1 MGTYDHRCAIERC
14 MVVYSTG
21 MCGIWLWLCGDM
33 GCLVFGYR
41 GVIFRVD
48 FNEMYPVHYLISYYY
63 YISIQV
69 SMNRCIIK
77 N

>member
-21 MCGIWLWLCGDM
+21 MCGIWLWLYGDM

-48 FNEMYPVHYLISYYY
+48 FNEMYPVH
-63 YISIQV
+63 
-69 SMNRCIIK
+69 
-77 N
+77 